1 MNNSNLFQNFFGG
14 KSLSATSEEG
24 MQEVTANKDEVL
36 IVDDDEMTRKLIHRL
51 VERELDREVT
61 TLGNGLEGFNYI
73 QDHVP
78 GLVILDLMLP
88 GMNGY
93 EVLKKI
99 RNDEQLQ
106 DVKVVLVSAKSRS
119 DDIERGFEL
128 SADEY
133 ITKPFQPG
141 EFLARLRK
149 LVAGK

>member
-1 MNNSNLFQNFFGG
+1 MNNSNLFQNFFG
-14 KSLSATSEEG
+14 
-24 MQEVTANKDEVL
+24 
-36 IVDDDEMTRKLIHRL
+36 
-51 VERELDREVT
+51 EVT
-61 TLGNGLEGFNYI
+61 TLGNGLEGFSYI

-99 RNDEQLQ
+99 RDNEKLQ

-128 SADEY
+128 AADEY

-149 LVAGK
+149 LVAGN